1 MIEDGWAY
9 IWGAYAL
16 AIGALALLTC
26 IVMLRLAH
34 WSRRA
39 RELERRP

>member
-16 AIGALALLTC
+16 AIGALAVLALV
-26 IVMLRLAH
+26 VMLRLAQ